1 MNNSLIESVTD
12 ELLLLRK
19 EKGFTPSR
27 ALDMPTL
34 LQVMGGANQDF
45 QIVKRRFI
53 SAIDVISDKGLAEC
67 LLASY
72 GLLRG
77 YENIPTLK
85 ERREKYEKVA
95 RRKQDTL
102 NKRER
107 MAIADLAPILLNA
120 YYAGAPL
127 SADFAIPHMGLL
139 MEYLHVITI
148 IVDGDFKKHTQERR
162 IISLVDTPQGKK
174 DGFAYH
180 SRSKTNVK
188 PLFGISEVRTEHVEN
203 GSLHTLVFS
212 EPLQRNRAYKFA
224 FEEIIAKD
232 SISKIENNFA
242 GQSFETPTLE
252 YKQQIIFKGKIPKKV
267 WYYKNL
273 SDIERP
279 GKPTSKNRLDI
290 DKNGAIEIDLKQLY
304 GGLRSGIA
312 WEW

>member
-1 MNNSLIESVTD
+1 MNIEELVD

-34 LQVMGGANQDF
+34 LQVMGGNNQDF
-45 QIVKRRFI
+45 QTIKHRFI
-53 SAIDVISDKGLAEC
+53 SAIDVISDKELAEC

-77 YENIPTLK
+77 YENILTLK
-85 ERREKYEKVA
+85 ERREKYGKIVH
-95 RRKQDTL
+95 RKKDTL

-107 MAIADLAPILLNA
+107 MAISDLAPILLNA

-127 SADFAIPHMGLL
+127 SSDFAIPHTGLL
-139 MEYLHVITI
+139 MEYLHIATV
-148 IVDGDFKKHTQERR
+148 IVDGDFQKHIQERR

-180 SRSKTNVK
+180 SRSKTDVK

-212 EPLQRNRAYKFA
+212 EQLRRNRAYKLA
-224 FEEIIAKD
+224 FEEIISPENDNK
-232 SISKIENNFA
+232 KENNFA

-267 WYYKNL
+267 WYYKNV

-290 DKNGAIEIDLKQLY
+290 NNHGVVEVELKQLY